1 MSVLKI
7 KTTDRILGATLDLFN
22 RFGEPNVAPSLI
34 ASTLGMSPGNLYYHF
49 PSKAEL
55 INALFDRYTTKMNHI
70 LPAAAEVQGVE
81 DAWFFMHTLF
91 EYIWEYRFLYRDLN
105 DLLSKNRQ
113 LEKQAQTLIERK
125 NEALQ
130 NMLSGLRRH
139 SVLKAESADIQ
150 NIATCMVALMTYWLS
165 YEYVLNPRHALE
177 AEHMEHTISR
187 GAFHVLSQVSP
198 YLYNEAREHL
208 QALTQAYL

>member
-1 MSVLKI
+1 LSVKKI
-7 KTTDRILGATLDLFN
+7 KTVERILETTLDLFN

-70 LPAAAEVQGVE
+70 LPAASEVQGVE

-113 LEKQAQTLIERK
+113 LEKHAQTLIQRK
-125 NEALQ
+125 NTALQ
-130 NMLSGLRRH
+130 VMLAGLRSH
-139 SVLKAESADIQ
+139 SVLEAEKTDIQ

-165 YEYVLNPRHALE
+165 YEYVLNPRQALE
-177 AEHMEHTISR
+177 INQMERTISR
-187 GAFHVLSQVSP
+187 GAFHVLGQISP
-198 YLYNEAREHL
+198 YLHYDSREHL

>member
-1 MSVLKI
+1 
-7 KTTDRILGATLDLFN
+7 
-22 RFGEPNVAPSLI
+22 
-34 ASTLGMSPGNLYYHF
+34 MSPGNLYYHF

-70 LPAAAEVQGVE
+70 LPAASEVQGVE

-113 LEKQAQTLIERK
+113 LEIHAQTLIERK
-125 NEALQ
+125 NNALQ
-130 NMLSGLRRH
+130 ALLAGLRSH
-139 SVLKAESADIQ
+139 SVLEAENADVQ

-177 AEHMEHTISR
+177 MDHMERTISR
-187 GAFHVLSQVSP
+187 GAFHVLGQISP
-198 YLYNEAREHL
+198 YLNYDSRQHL

>member
-1 MSVLKI
+1 MSI
-7 KTTDRILGATLDLFN
+7 KKVKTVERILETAQDLFN

-34 ASTLGMSPGNLYYHF
+34 ASTLGMSAGNLYYHF

-55 INALFDRYTTKMNHI
+55 INALFDRYTKKMNHI
-70 LPAAAEVQGVE
+70 LPAANEVQGVE

-91 EYIWEYRFLYRDLN
+91 EYIWEYRFVYRDLN

-113 LEKQAQTLIERK
+113 LEKHAQTLIQRK
-125 NEALQ
+125 NNALQ
-130 NMLSGLRRH
+130 AMLAGLRRQ
-139 SVLKAESADIQ
+139 SIVQAENSEIE

-177 AEHMEHTISR
+177 ADHMEHTISR
-187 GAFHVLSQVSP
+187 GAFHVLSQISP
-198 YLYNEAREHL
+198 YLYNESREHL

>member
-1 MSVLKI
+1 MFKI
-7 KTTDRILGATLDLFN
+7 KTVDRILGTTLDLFN

-55 INALFDRYTTKMNHI
+55 INALFERYTKKMNRI
-70 LPAAAEVQGVE
+70 LPAASEVQGVE
-81 DAWFFMHTLF
+81 DAWFFIHTLF

-105 DLLSKNRQ
+105 DLLSNNRQ

-125 NEALQ
+125 NNALQ
-130 NMLSGLRRH
+130 AMLAGLRSH
-139 SVLKAESADIQ
+139 SVLPAENVELQ
-150 NIATCMVALMTYWLS
+150 HIATCMVALMTYWLS
-165 YEYVLNPRHALE
+165 YEYVLNPRQALE
-177 AEHMEHTISR
+177 IAQMERTITR
-187 GAFHVLSQVSP
+187 GAFHVLGQIKP
-198 YLYNEAREHL
+198 YLPYDSRDHL

>member
-1 MSVLKI
+1 LSLKKV
-7 KTTDRILGATLDLFN
+7 KTVERILETTLDLFN

-55 INALFDRYTTKMNHI
+55 INALFDRYTQKISHI
-70 LPAAAEVQGVE
+70 LPAASEVQGVE

-113 LEKQAQTLIERK
+113 LEKHTQALIQRK
-125 NEALQ
+125 NNALQ
-130 NMLSGLRRH
+130 AMLAGLRSH
-139 SVLKAESADIQ
+139 SALQAENTDIQ
-150 NIATCMVALMTYWLS
+150 SIATCMVALMTYWLS
-165 YEYVLNPRHALE
+165 YEYVLNPRQALE
-177 AEHMEHTISR
+177 PAHMEQTISR
-187 GAFHVLSQVSP
+187 GAYHVLSQISP
-198 YLYNEAREHL
+198 YLYNDSKAHL

>member
-1 MSVLKI
+1 LLSKKI
-7 KTTDRILGATLDLFN
+7 KTVERILETTLDLFN

-55 INALFDRYTTKMNHI
+55 INALFDRYTQKINHI
-70 LPAAAEVQGVE
+70 LPAANEVQGVE

-113 LEKQAQTLIERK
+113 LEKQTQTLIQQK
-125 NEALQ
+125 NTALQ
-130 NMLSGLRRH
+130 AMLAGLRRH
-139 SVLKAESADIQ
+139 SILQAENADIQ

-165 YEYVLNPRHALE
+165 YEYVLNPRQALE
-177 AEHMEHTISR
+177 PEHMAQTVAR
-187 GAFHVLSQVSP
+187 GAFHVLSQISP
-198 YLYNEAREHL
+198 YLYNESRVHL

>member
-1 MSVLKI
+1 LSASKI
-7 KTTDRILGATLDLFN
+7 KTADRILETTLDLFN

-55 INALFDRYTTKMNHI
+55 VNALFDRYTKKINHI
-70 LPAAAEVQGVE
+70 LPAASEVQGVE

-113 LEKQAQTLIERK
+113 LEKHAQALILRK
-125 NEALQ
+125 NAALQ
-130 NMLSGLRRH
+130 AMLAGLRSH
-139 SVLKAESADIQ
+139 SVLQAEKADIQ

-177 AEHMEHTISR
+177 PEHMEQTVSR
-187 GAFHVLSQVSP
+187 GAFHVLCQISP
-198 YLYNEAREHL
+198 YLYNEPREHL
-208 QALTQAYL
+208 HALTKAYL